1 MVSLLVNKFGLG
13 YALGGIFR
21 KVVMVMFVR

>member
-1 MVSLLVNKFGLG
+1 MVSLLVTKFGLG

-21 KVVMVMFVR
+21 KVMMVTFVR